1 MKISLPVEPVV
12 YYESS
17 YGNFRLTYHTPPD
30 QLQLLIAR
38 NELSPKVLD
47 DYPDGVDLNCTE
59 SDFAN
64 FQERY
69 GYRPPIAPDS
79 IHRAFF
85 ALLSSTRDWK
95 NFRGSGIVPAKDIKR
110 YAESVEAYLS
120 QNQAMLGEFPEIP
133 DHPRLEQRHQYR
145 DQQARRESMITN
157 LLENMALE
165 GIDPGR
171 TLKNQAFSP
180 IEMQA
185 GEDAAE
191 FFSELLRT
199 RGRR

>member
-1 MKISLPVEPVV
+1 MKISLPGEPVV
-12 YYESS
+12 YYECS
-17 YGNFRLTYHTPPD
+17 YGNFRLTYHIPPGP
-30 QLQLLIAR
+30 LQMLIAQ
-38 NELSPKVLD
+38 NDISPEVLED
-47 DYPDGVDLNCTE
+47 FPDGIDLNCTE
-59 SDFAN
+59 SNFADF
-64 FQERY
+64 QKRY
-69 GYRPPIAPDS
+69 GYRPPLAPDS

-95 NFRGSGIVPAKDIKR
+95 NYRGSGIVPAKDIQR
-110 YAESVEAYLS
+110 YAESAEAYLS
-120 QNQAMLGEFPEIP
+120 QNQAVLGEVPEIP
-133 DHPRLEQRHQYR
+133 DHPTLEQRHQYR

-157 LLENMALE
+157 LLEHMALE
-165 GIDPGR
+165 GIDPSR